1 MLQVVSRKTRALNYR
16 KKRHRCIIAYIAGK
30 GRSGGPKRR
39 LNDADDSLIEA
50 IIKEDDSL
58 EIARLFGLRR
68 CGDENFAGTTLV
80 RRARLRREI
89 VTLVYDRTHIAASK
103 ASQELHYRICASV
116 HEDRFINFDEVT
128 TALQPMF
135 APFPAYHRQSSL
147 CRNAPS
153 DVRRQGQDLQEKGQG
168 QEGQAP
174 LQARLDDCRASLQHL
189 GGLHHAGLSLL
200 AHRRGLR
207 DPQIIEEVFRELI

>member
-1 MLQVVSRKTRALNYR
+1 MDFEDLFLGRDDVCCKSYLEKLVRFFKRIYH
-16 KKRHRCIIAYIAGK
+16 KKRHDCIFAYIAGK

-58 EIARLFGLRR
+58 TDNEIARLFGLRR

-89 VTLVYDRTHIAASK
+89 VALVYDRTHIAASK

-116 HEDRFINFDEVT
+116 HEDRFINFDEVA
-128 TALQPMF
+128 TALKPMF
-135 APFPAYHRQSSL
+135 APFPRPLCSLSPPVVHLPQRSLRRTKAKTRPARRRARARKASAY
-147 CRNAPS
+147 PS
-153 DVRRQGQDLQEKGQG
+153 
-168 QEGQAP
+168 
-174 LQARLDDCRASLQHL
+174 AS
-189 GGLHHAGLSLL
+189 
-200 AHRRGLR
+200 
-207 DPQIIEEVFRELI
+207 